1 MNCQQTITRP
11 SQNCNLGFLTSV
23 RNTFMTMQ
31 QLLSIAMLAVTA
43 TVVQAAP
50 GLQPNLE
57 NARATVAKWVET
69 QQLIFKEKRDWQQ
82 GKELLSARIELVRNE
97 IASLD
102 DKIKASGDIAT
113 DTDAQNEALLAQN
126 ELLKQAGQTLAAD
139 LAELEQDVRKLHAVL
154 PEAIQAKLHPL
165 YQRLPQDP
173 AHTKASL
180 AERYQNV
187 LGILNEITKFN
198 SEITITSEVRT
209 LADGKPAEVKTVY
222 VGLGQ
227 AYFLSAKG
235 EAGIGRP
242 TAHGWQWQ
250 PAKGIASSVLTVI
263 EILQNKSHPAFVPL
277 PVKLQ

>member
-1 MNCQQTITRP
+1 MKLRFAI
-11 SQNCNLGFLTSV
+11 L
-23 RNTFMTMQ
+23 M
-31 QLLSIAMLAVTA
+31 TA
-43 TVVQAAP
+43 TGATLWASPVKESE
-50 GLQPNLE
+50 LE

-82 GKELLSARIELVRNE
+82 GRELLQARIEMIQAE
-97 IASLD
+97 IASLE
-102 DKIKASGDIAT
+102 DKIKAAGDTAT
-113 DTDAQNEALLAQN
+113 DTDTKKAELIAQNEM
-126 ELLKQAGQTLAAD
+126 LKQVGAALAAD
-139 LAELEQDVRKLHAVL
+139 LAGLENDVRALHKVL

-165 YQRLPQDP
+165 YQRIPEDP
-173 AHTKASL
+173 NNTKASL

-198 SEITITSEVRT
+198 SEITLVSEVRT
-209 LADGKPAEVKTVY
+209 LADGRPAEVKTVY

-242 TAHGWQWQ
+242 TPSGWQWES
-250 PAKGIASSVLTVI
+250 AKEIAPRVLAVI